1 MRSVKIII
9 LLICAALF
17 LGACGRSSP
26 ATDDAEV
33 LTVAIGTSPH
43 ALTGTALQFR
53 LSITL

>member
-33 LTVAIGTSPH
+33 LTVAIGTSPTC
-43 ALTGTALQFR
+43 LDGDSVNSGCQ
-53 LSITL
+53 